1 MSPFFKRLR
10 KISAVTHV
18 MQCIHVNLTQ
28 VAWFFTSVS
37 GWYGMEPF
45 FKGLSKISA
54 VSQQWLMS
62 CSVSMSTWLRLHDFW
77 LLVVRC
83 PRLIWDGALLASGTK
98 DMRSAR
104 TPPLIHKV
112 QLSVE
117 KKGVVG
123 WVPPLGGLFFV
134 RVGFQSWRLYS
145 VLWYLRFVCIT

>member
-1 MSPFFKRLR
+1 MSYVKKTP
-10 KISAVTHV
+10 KIINSATFIIPSQMH
-18 MQCIHVNLTQ
+18 IFNR
-28 VAWFFTSVS
+28 
-37 GWYGMEPF
+37 
-45 FKGLSKISA
+45 LSKISA

-145 VLWYLRFVCIT
+145 VLWYLRFVCIRIIFFKVELVCIINKIIT

>member
-1 MSPFFKRLR
+1 MSCSVSMSTWLRLHDFLLLSKFDMGWSPFLKD
-10 KISAVTHV
+10 SA
-18 MQCIHVNLTQ
+18 
-28 VAWFFTSVS
+28 
-37 GWYGMEPF
+37 
-45 FKGLSKISA
+45 K
-54 VSQQWLMS
+54 SQQWLMS

-145 VLWYLRFVCIT
+145 VLWYLRFVCIRIIFFKVELVCIINKIIT